1 MSASNEQ
8 RLDQRH
14 RLLAM
19 REYLRVRASPEDQ
32 AFEAEVVDACVQKVQ
47 PVIAAH
53 AGCTGEVIVA
63 AIAKQLGV
71 RFEEVKTA
79 ADIDMLEQ
87 KYLVEQRE
95 LGFGRLA
102 HELADPSVDALLFQ
116 RLRVDQDAPDRW
128 IAVINLQETES
139 RGYWSR
145 PHEIL
150 HRLAEPPQRRLP
162 FFRHRADSENR
173 IERIVDLGA
182 AELAFP
188 PSVFGKLV
196 QRVTHRE
203 LTWDLVQAVRQQFA
217 PTSSVLAA
225 AKAVLRYWPQPAFLL
240 VAKVRGRRQR
250 PSVDVALRIDI
261 EGFSSSAESSAV
273 WFFPNM
279 RVPDTSPIWQTHES
293 TRSVTEYENLATWS
307 TSGGDS
313 LAARRALTSG
323 VRLGS
328 VVYGLVSLV

>member
-1 MSASNEQ
+1 
-8 RLDQRH
+8 L
-14 RLLAM
+14 
-19 REYLRVRASPEDQ
+19 PEEKGFDG
-32 AFEAEVVDACVQKVQ
+32 EVADACVKKVES
-47 PVIAAH
+47 VIAAH
-53 AGCTGEVIVA
+53 EDCKGEVIVA

-79 ADIDMLEQ
+79 ADIDLLEK

-116 RLRVDQDAPDRW
+116 RLHADQDAPDRW
-128 IAVINLQETES
+128 VAVINLQETAS

-145 PHEIL
+145 PHEII

-162 FFRHRADSENR
+162 FFRHRTDSENR

-188 PSVFGKLV
+188 PSVFGRLV
-196 QRVTHRE
+196 QRVTHRD
-203 LTWDLVQAVRQQFA
+203 LTWDLVEAVRQQFA

-225 AKAVLRYWPQPAFLL
+225 AKAFLRSWPQPAFLL
-240 VAKVRGRRQR
+240 VARLRGRRQR

-261 EGFSSSAESSAV
+261 EGFSPSAERSSV
-273 WFFPNM
+273 RFFPNM
-279 RVPDTSPIWQTHES
+279 RVPETSPIWQPHES
-293 TRSVTEYENLATWS
+293 MQSVTEYEDLATWS
-307 TSGGDS
+307 TSQGDS
-313 LAARRALTSG
+313 LPACRALTSG
-323 VRLGS
+323 LRLGS
-328 VVYGLVSLV
+328 VVYGLVSLA

>member
-1 MSASNEQ
+1 
-8 RLDQRH
+8 
-14 RLLAM
+14 M
-19 REYLRVRASPEDQ
+19 REYLRVRALPEGKNFDG
-32 AFEAEVVDACVQKVQ
+32 EVVDACVKKVE

-53 AGCTGEVIVA
+53 EDCKGEVIVA

-79 ADIDMLEQ
+79 ADIDLLEK

-116 RLRVDQDAPDRW
+116 RMHADQDAPDRW
-128 IAVINLQETES
+128 VAVINLQETES

-145 PHEIL
+145 PHEII

-162 FFRHRADSENR
+162 FFRHRTDSENR

-188 PSVFGKLV
+188 PSVFGRLV

-203 LTWDLVQAVRQQFA
+203 LTWDLVEAVRQQFA

-225 AKAVLRYWPQPAFLL
+225 AKAFLRSWPQPAFLL
-240 VAKVRGRRQR
+240 VARLRGRQQR

-261 EGFSSSAESSAV
+261 EGFNPSAERSSV
-273 WFFPNM
+273 RFFPNM
-279 RVPDTSPIWQTHES
+279 RVPETSPIWQTHES
-293 TRSVTEYENLATWS
+293 MQSVTEYENLATWS
-307 TSGGDS
+307 TSRGDS
-313 LAARRALTSG
+313 LPPCRALTSG
-323 VRLGS
+323 LRLGS
-328 VVYGLVSLV
+328 VVYGLVSLA

>member
-1 MSASNEQ
+1 MSNEQ
-8 RLDQRH
+8 RLDQKQ
-14 RLLAM
+14 RLLEM
-19 REYLRVRASPEDQ
+19 REYLGVRALPEDR
-32 AFEAEVVDACVQKVQ
+32 AFETEVVHACVRKVQ

-53 AGCTGEVIVA
+53 ADRTGEVIVA
-63 AIAKQLGV
+63 AIAKHLGV

-79 ADIDMLEQ
+79 ADIDILEQ

-102 HELADPSVDALLFQ
+102 QELADPSVDALLFQ
-116 RLRVDQDAPDRW
+116 RLHVEEDAPDRW

-145 PHEIL
+145 PHEIV

-162 FFRHRADSENR
+162 FFRHRLDRENR

-188 PSVFGKLV
+188 QSAFGKLV
-196 QRVTHRE
+196 QRVTTRE
-203 LTWDLVQAVRQQFA
+203 LTWDLVQALRQQFA

-225 AKAVLRYWPQPAFLL
+225 AKALLRYWPQPAFLL
-240 VAKVRGRRQR
+240 VAKVRGRQQR
-250 PSVDVALRIDI
+250 PGVDVALRIDI
-261 EGFSSSAESSAV
+261 EGFSASAERSAV

-279 RVPDTSPIWQTHES
+279 RVPETSPIWHTHES
-293 TRSVTEYENLATWS
+293 LRSVTEYENLATWA
-307 TSGGDS
+307 TSGGNT
-313 LAARRALTSG
+313 LPACRALTAG
-323 VRLGS
+323 LRLGS

>member
-14 RLLAM
+14 RLLTM
-19 REYLRVRASPEDQ
+19 REYLRVRALPEDQ
-32 AFEAEVVDACVQKVQ
+32 AFEAEVVDACVRKVQ
-47 PVIAAH
+47 PVIDAH
-53 AGCTGEVIVA
+53 TGCTGETIVG
-63 AIAKQLGV
+63 AIAKHLGV
-71 RFEEVKTA
+71 RFEEVKTP
-79 ADIDMLEQ
+79 ADIDILEQ
-87 KYLVEQRE
+87 RYLVEQRE

-102 HELADPSVDALLFQ
+102 QELADPSVDALLFQ
-116 RLRVDQDAPDRW
+116 RLHVEQDAPDRW

-145 PHEIL
+145 PHEIV
-150 HRLAEPPQRRLP
+150 HRLAESPQQRLP

-188 PSVFGKLV
+188 QSVFGQLV
-196 QRVTHRE
+196 QDVTRRE
-203 LTWDLVQAVRQQFA
+203 LTWDLVQAIRQQFA

-225 AKAVLRYWPQPAFLL
+225 AKAFLRNWPQPAFLL

-250 PSVDVALRIDI
+250 PSIDVALRIDI
-261 EGFSSSAESSAV
+261 EGFSPSTERSAV

-279 RVPDTSPIWQTHES
+279 RVPDTSPIWRSHES
-293 TRSVTEYENLATWS
+293 MRSITEYENLATWS
-307 TSGGDS
+307 TSRGDT
-313 LAARRALTSG
+313 LPACRALTSG
-323 VRLGS
+323 LHLGS
-328 VVYGLVSLV
+328 VVYGLVSLA